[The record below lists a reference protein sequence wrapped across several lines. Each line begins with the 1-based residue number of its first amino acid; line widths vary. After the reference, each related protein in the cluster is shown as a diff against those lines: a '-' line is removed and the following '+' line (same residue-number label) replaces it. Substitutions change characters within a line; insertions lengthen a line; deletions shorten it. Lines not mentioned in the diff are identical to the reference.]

1 LTVMETKAAEFQA
14 AVRKQAGSG
23 PRNRYTAAL
32 RAQAVEYGRA
42 RSAEGV
48 SLESAAR
55 ELSLA
60 PKSLYKWSKASD
72 RSVPV
77 FQRVTVVADKEA
89 VPRAVSPLV
98 LHAPG
103 GVRVEGLDV
112 ETLAA
117 LLRRLG

>member
-1 LTVMETKAAEFQA
+1 MTEMETKAAEFQA
-14 AVRKQAGSG
+14 AVRKQAGGG
-23 PRNRYTAAL
+23 PRNRYTAVL

-55 ELSLA
+55 ELGLA
-60 PKSLYKWSKASD
+60 PKSLYKWSKAGG
-72 RSVPV
+72 RSGPG
-77 FQRVTVVADKEA
+77 FQRVAVVADKEA
-89 VPRAVSPLV
+89 LTRAGSPLV

-112 ETLAA
+112 ETLAG